1 MNNLGGWR
9 DRPPPSLAF
18 FLFLDCHLL
27 LSPPLCI
34 VSLPLLW
41 VTGSGLAG
49 SYPPLQPRQP
59 RSFKNFPIETSTY
72 RRGTSKTDFT
82 ASLPLPPCIL
92 LHTTVQHSFF
102 RWCSMTCY
110 EDRPASSPILPPSSV
125 SRPRPPPGP
134 PLPLPRNSGRHCP
147 LSMIPSRGE
156 ELQTSPLFRSERTPP
171 LLLYSGKGGALSAL
185 FTPHA
190 GPILQSSETIVAAA
204 EVQGEKKREES
215 IYHSRAAAG
224 VRGGKGMG
232 SLHAS

>member
-1 MNNLGGWR
+1 MGESEIVSPIIPREEKGGMNNLGGWR

-82 ASLPLPPCIL
+82 ASLPL
-92 LHTTVQHSFF
+92 
-102 RWCSMTCY
+102 
-110 EDRPASSPILPPSSV
+110 
-125 SRPRPPPGP
+125 
-134 PLPLPRNSGRHCP
+134 SG
-147 LSMIPSRGE
+147 
-156 ELQTSPLFRSERTPP
+156 ELT
-171 LLLYSGKGGALSAL
+171 
-185 FTPHA
+185 
-190 GPILQSSETIVAAA
+190 
-204 EVQGEKKREES
+204 
-215 IYHSRAAAG
+215 
-224 VRGGKGMG
+224 
-232 SLHAS
+232 